1 MNLFCW
7 PPSVDIFNILPGFL
21 WQPLLSELCD
31 ELAALLTNPEQRA
44 PHRGFLSSAI
54 CLIWRPGSRIL
65 KQNEGEIRNWELRI
79 DSGCGIPKI
88 AWDDGIERKFGWGG
102 WDWKNPL
109 GTLWTTF
116 CKISSLRKRR
126 HLTTPPLVSY
136 FHQFEGKPVQCSL
149 FSITCPQVAA
159 NVWRRHQ
166 IWFSF
171 SVSIV
176 YLNLNLIWKGSL
188 LNPINNEIVL
198 AIRASDEI
206 WIHHTKITT
215 WTMEISSKLYITLGH
230 NVAYLMYDG

>member
-1 MNLFCW
+1 MRVRF
-7 PPSVDIFNILPGFL
+7 G
-21 WQPLLSELCD
+21 
-31 ELAALLTNPEQRA
+31 
-44 PHRGFLSSAI
+44 
-54 CLIWRPGSRIL
+54 
-65 KQNEGEIRNWELRI
+65 NWELRI

-88 AWDDGIERKFGWGG
+88 ALGKTGLRENVGGEDGIEK
-102 WDWKNPL
+102 KPL

-126 HLTTPPLVSY
+126 HW

-171 SVSIV
+171 SVSMV

-230 NVAYLMYDG
+230 NVAYLMYDA

>member
-1 MNLFCW
+1 MRVRF
-7 PPSVDIFNILPGFL
+7 G
-21 WQPLLSELCD
+21 
-31 ELAALLTNPEQRA
+31 
-44 PHRGFLSSAI
+44 
-54 CLIWRPGSRIL
+54 
-65 KQNEGEIRNWELRI
+65 NWELRI
-79 DSGCGIPKI
+79 DSGWGIPKI
-88 AWDDGIERKFGWGG
+88 ALGMTGLRENVGGEDGIEK
-102 WDWKNPL
+102 
-109 GTLWTTF
+109 
-116 CKISSLRKRR
+116 
-126 HLTTPPLVSY
+126 TPCEPSEQHFAKYLAWENADIWWHHHW

-149 FSITCPQVAA
+149 FSITFPQVAA

-171 SVSIV
+171 SVSMV

-230 NVAYLMYDG
+230 NVAYLMYDA

>member
-1 MNLFCW
+1 MGLKKTPW
-7 PPSVDIFNILPGFL
+7 EPSEQHFAKY
-21 WQPLLSELCD
+21 
-31 ELAALLTNPEQRA
+31 LAWENAD
-44 PHRGFLSSAI
+44 
-54 CLIWRPGSRIL
+54 IWRHHH
-65 KQNEGEIRNWELRI
+65 W
-79 DSGCGIPKI
+79 
-88 AWDDGIERKFGWGG
+88 
-102 WDWKNPL
+102 
-109 GTLWTTF
+109 
-116 CKISSLRKRR
+116 
-126 HLTTPPLVSY
+126 

-159 NVWRRHQ
+159 NVRRRHQ

-171 SVSIV
+171 SVSMV

-230 NVAYLMYDG
+230 NVAYLMYDA